1 MYISVTSW
9 RNLLRTRAVGNSSEH
24 GEFIPR
30 PSFMFAKGKLFFY
43 LLEGMFLAGVF
54 VGTMLISHAE
64 EETLQMLQTVLGGYV
79 GQRQIQSFSS
89 IALSTF
95 VSLFSSLLVL
105 FFCGLC
111 TIAQPIVFLALLFKG
126 LGYGFSLGMLYAQY
140 GNAAVPYAFIL
151 LKPTIYFGALLLIA
165 AGKVSVRMS
174 IHLFRS
180 TLPNGEKTELNRMKR
195 YCIKFI
201 LFAAICGMIALVDAL
216 LCYKLG
222 GLFLF

>member
-1 MYISVTSW
+1 
-9 RNLLRTRAVGNSSEH
+9 
-24 GEFIPR
+24 
-30 PSFMFAKGKLFFY
+30 
-43 LLEGMFLAGVF
+43 
-54 VGTMLISHAE
+54 
-64 EETLQMLQTVLGGYV
+64 
-79 GQRQIQSFSS
+79 
-89 IALSTF
+89 
-95 VSLFSSLLVL
+95 
-105 FFCGLC
+105 
-111 TIAQPIVFLALLFKG
+111 
-126 LGYGFSLGMLYAQY
+126 MLYAQY

-151 LKPTIYFGALLLIA
+151 LMPTIYFGALLLIA

>member
-126 LGYGFSLGMLYAQY
+126 LGYGFSLWKCCGA
-140 GNAAVPYAFIL
+140 IC
-151 LKPTIYFGALLLIA
+151 IYPSDAY
-165 AGKVSVRMS
+165 
-174 IHLFRS
+174 HLFWCSITDRCRKS
-180 TLPNGEKTELNRMKR
+180 FGQNVYPSVPFNASERRKNRT
-195 YCIKFI
+195 
-201 LFAAICGMIALVDAL
+201 
-216 LCYKLG
+216 
-222 GLFLF
+222 

>member
-1 MYISVTSW
+1 MYITATDW
-9 RNLLRTRAVGNSSEH
+9 RNLFRTRAAGSASEQ
-24 GEFIPR
+24 GAFVSR
-30 PSFMFAKGKLFFY
+30 PSFMLSKRKLFFY
-43 LLEGMFLAGVF
+43 LLEGVFLTGVLAG
-54 VGTMLISHAE
+54 TLLISHAT
-64 EETLQMLQTVLGGYV
+64 EETLRALQTVIGGYV
-79 GQRQIQSFSS
+79 GQRQIQSFSN

-95 VSLFSSLLVL
+95 LSLFSSLLVL

-111 TIAQPIVFLALLFKG
+111 TVAQPVVFLALLFKG

-140 GNAAVPYAFIL
+140 GSAAVPYAFL
-151 LKPTIYFGALLLIA
+151 LLMPTIYFGALLLIA
-165 AGKVSVRMS
+165 AGKVSLKMS

-180 TLPNGEKTELNRMKR
+180 TLPNGEKTELNRMQR

-201 LFAAICGMIALVDAL
+201 LFVAICGMIALVDAL